1 MCDILNIGSRIAES
15 RKASN
20 MTQRM
25 LADRL
30 FVTAQAVSKWE
41 RGESYPDIGLLD
53 DIAESLSV
61 PLCFLLCASPEKLCK
76 ADSEK

>member
-1 MCDILNIGSRIAES
+1 MNIGAKLKELRVQ
-15 RKASN
+15 KGL
-20 MTQRM
+20 TQEE
-25 LADRL
+25 LSEKL
-30 FVTAQAVSKWE
+30 GVSPQAVSKWE

-61 PLCFLLCASPEKLCK
+61 PLCFLLCASPEKPCK